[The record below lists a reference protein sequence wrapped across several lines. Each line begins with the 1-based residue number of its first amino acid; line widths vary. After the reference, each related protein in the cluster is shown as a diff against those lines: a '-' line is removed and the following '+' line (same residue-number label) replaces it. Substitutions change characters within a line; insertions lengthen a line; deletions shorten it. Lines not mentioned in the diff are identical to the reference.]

1 MESPMTLMLFF
12 NVNQVINTTERPSV
26 FSNEV
31 TFNSTTVYYDL
42 VEMGNETF
50 GKGPPVPPATF
61 EMVVI
66 LSVLFF
72 VVGFVGILGNSLVI
86 FVILIDRKM
95 RNSVT
100 NLFIMNLAIADL
112 LIMLFGVPEI
122 VQFMLNRGW
131 ILGTILCKF
140 DRFILVL
147 SLYVSVLSLVSVC
160 IER

>member
-1 MESPMTLMLFF
+1 MTLMLFF
-12 NVNQVINTTERPSV
+12 NVNQVINSTEPLSG
-26 FSNEV
+26 FSEGLNFS
-31 TFNSTTVYYDL
+31 TTTVYYDH
-42 VEMGNETF
+42 VEQENETF
-50 GKGPPVPPATF
+50 GMGPMKQPAKF
-61 EMVVI
+61 ETVVI

-86 FVILIDRKM
+86 IVILIDRKM

-100 NLFIMNLAIADL
+100 NLFIMNLAVADL
-112 LIMLFGVPEI
+112 LIMLFGIPEI

-131 ILGTILCKF
+131 LLGAILCKL